1 MRTQTSIR
9 YYVVYEDRSF
19 YVMSPDLPGIMVDMP
34 TLDEALEEFRMVAA
48 EVIQAAI
55 EEGKPLY
62 LRGEQLLY

>member
-34 TLDEALEEFRMVAA
+34 TLDEALEEFRIVAA
-48 EVIQAAI
+48 DAIQATS
-55 EEGKPLY
+55 EDGKPLY
-62 LRGEQLLY
+62 LRGEQLSY